1 MFGMV
6 VCGYAIDPKSNVVDK
21 LSESTTPL
29 AIVSAV
35 DPVTS
40 PVCVALLT
48 FALLVAISLSIVSK
62 FTA

>member
-1 MFGMV
+1 MFAMII
-6 VCGYAIDPKSNVVDK
+6 CGYAIDPKSNVVDK

-40 PVCVALLT
+40 PVCVALVT
-48 FALLVAISLSIVSK
+48 FAVFKA
-62 FTA
+62 TAAESV

>member
-1 MFGMV
+1 MWLFV
-6 VCGYAIDPKSNVVDK
+6 RFTFIVFTYYRSINTHAIDPKSNVVDK

-40 PVCVALLT
+40 PVCVALVTLDR
-48 FALLVAISLSIVSK
+48 I
-62 FTA
+62 